1 MEKRAREPLSVGD
14 LLRQVGATRG
24 KFARFI
30 NASPDEVALLY
41 TTSEGENI
49 VANSIPWVAGDNVVI
64 DDLHYE
70 AAFVIYRQ
78 LEARHG
84 VELRI
89 ATEPRRRGRG
99 PGHGAAHRRAH
110 PPGVGGLGVIGERLS
125 P

>member
-1 MEKRAREPLSVGD
+1 L
-14 LLRQVGATRG
+14 
-24 KFARFI
+24 I
-30 NASPDEVALLY
+30 NASPEEVAILY

-49 VANSIPWVAGDNVVI
+49 VANSIPWVKGDNVVI

-89 ATEPRRRGRG
+89 ARTATALSR
-99 PGHGAAHRRAH
+99 PGHGTAHRRAH
-110 PPGVGGLGVIGERLS
+110 APGIGCLGVIGQRLS